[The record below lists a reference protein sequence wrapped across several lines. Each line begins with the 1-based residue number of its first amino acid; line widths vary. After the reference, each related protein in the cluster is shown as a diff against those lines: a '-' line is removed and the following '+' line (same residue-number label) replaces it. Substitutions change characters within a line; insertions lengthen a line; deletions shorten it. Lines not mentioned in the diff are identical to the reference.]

1 MDGLASSRS
10 EVNTMEMLCT
20 LRSATEAQHQA
31 LLKAPE
37 RLQDFLDDEEDFGD
51 AEGVKFLEL
60 DIGESW
66 HGLQYLM
73 TGTAWEGAAPL
84 DFLVRGGEEVGD
96 IPSDEGTARIFK
108 PAVVKKLSEA
118 LHALSQDTL
127 RGRFDAGKMQQLDI
141 YPVLWDEPA
150 DEVDP
155 LDELVSYFAE
165 LRKFVSQ
172 VAQRG
177 HALLVHIG

>member
-1 MDGLASSRS
+1 
-10 EVNTMEMLCT
+10 MEMLCT
-20 LRSATEAQHQA
+20 LRSATETQRLA
-31 LLKAPE
+31 LLKAPAQ
-37 RLQDFLDDEEDFGD
+37 LQAFLDDEEDFGD
-51 AEGVKFLEL
+51 SEGSRFLEL

-73 TGTAWEGAAPL
+73 TGTSWEGSAPL
-84 DFLVRGGEEVGD
+84 DFLVRGGEDVGD

-108 PAVVKKLSEA
+108 PAEAKKLSEA
-118 LHALSQDTL
+118 LHALSLDAL
-127 RGRFDAGKMQQLDI
+127 RRRFDTGKMQELEI
-141 YPVLWDEPA
+141 YPGLWDEPA

-155 LDELVSYFAE
+155 LEELISYFAE

>member
-1 MDGLASSRS
+1 
-10 EVNTMEMLCT
+10 MEMLCT
-20 LRSATEAQHQA
+20 LRSATEAQRQA

-37 RLQDFLDDEEDFGD
+37 RLQDFLEDEEDFGD
-51 AEGVKFLEL
+51 AEGARFLEL

-84 DFLVRGGEEVGD
+84 DFLVRGGEDVGD
-96 IPSDEGTARIFK
+96 IPSDEGTARVFK
-108 PAVVKKLSEA
+108 PAEVKKLSEA
-118 LHALSQDTL
+118 LHGLSQGSL
-127 RGRFDAGKMQQLDI
+127 RSRFDARKLLELDI
-141 YPVLWDEPA
+141 YPGLWDEPA
-150 DEVDP
+150 EDVNP

-165 LRKFVSQ
+165 LRKLVSQ

>member
-1 MDGLASSRS
+1 
-10 EVNTMEMLCT
+10 MEMLCT

-37 RLQDFLDDEEDFGD
+37 RLQDFLDDEEEFGD
-51 AEGVKFLEL
+51 LQGAKFLEL
-60 DIGESW
+60 DIGETW
-66 HGLQYLM
+66 HGLQYLL
-73 TGTAWEGAAPL
+73 TGTPWEGSAPL
-84 DFLVRGGEEVGD
+84 DFLVRGGEDVGD

-108 PAVVKKLSEA
+108 PAEVKKLSDA

-127 RGRFDAGKMQQLDI
+127 KRRFNAGTMQELDI
-141 YPVLWDEPA
+141 YPGHWDDPPE
-150 DEVDP
+150 EEDP
-155 LDELVSYFAE
+155 LEELVSYFAE

-177 HALLVHIG
+177 HSMLVHIG

>member
-1 MDGLASSRS
+1 
-10 EVNTMEMLCT
+10 MEMLCT
-20 LRSATEAQHQA
+20 LRSATDAQRQA

-51 AEGVKFLEL
+51 TDGTKFLEL
-60 DIGESW
+60 DIGETW

-73 TGTAWEGAAPL
+73 TETAWEGAAPL
-84 DFLVRGGEEVGD
+84 DFLVRGGEDVGD
-96 IPSDEGTARIFK
+96 IPSDEGTARVFK
-108 PAVVKKLSEA
+108 PAEAKKLSQA
-118 LHALSQDTL
+118 LNGLSLDAL
-127 RGRFDAGKMQQLDI
+127 RRRFDAGKMQQLDI
-141 YPVLWDEPA
+141 YPGLWDEEPA
-150 DEVDP
+150 DDVDP
-155 LDELVSYFAE
+155 LEELASYFAE